1 MTDWPRSLPEP
12 QPSPWI
18 GRGRPAPSRS
28 RRSRTGRRHG
38 SLRQEPS
45 VAILAMWKLLL
56 VLQMRL
62 PSLRATFEITLLVQN
77 EP

>member
-1 MTDWPRSLPEP
+1 
-12 QPSPWI
+12 
-18 GRGRPAPSRS
+18 
-28 RRSRTGRRHG
+28 
-38 SLRQEPS
+38 
-45 VAILAMWKLLL
+45 MWKLLL